1 MGMNNLHQALQKNF
15 GFSEFRSPQ
24 EEVIKT
30 ILEGRDSLVIMPT
43 GKGKSLATNSC
54 DAPTRG
60 HYRHISPYCIDEGPS
75 RRTSSA

>member
-1 MGMNNLHQALQKNF
+1 MTSALLSNMGMNNLHQALQKNF

-43 GKGKSLATNSC
+43 GKGKSLCYQLPAMLQPGSL
-54 DAPTRG
+54 
-60 HYRHISPYCIDEGPS
+60 
-75 RRTSSA
+75 SSYLPLLH